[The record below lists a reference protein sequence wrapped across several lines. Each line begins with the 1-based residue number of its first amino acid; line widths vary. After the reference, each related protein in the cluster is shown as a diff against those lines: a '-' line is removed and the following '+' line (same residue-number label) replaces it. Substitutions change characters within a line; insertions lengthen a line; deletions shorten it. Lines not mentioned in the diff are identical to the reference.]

1 MRPSPESIGSVLS
14 GRYRLLSL
22 LGTGASA
29 NVYLAQDLTLERQVA
44 VKILQ
49 PSLVTDES
57 FLKRFRAEA
66 RAVAALNHPNVL
78 RVFDWG
84 EENAVPY
91 LVTEYLPGG
100 SLKDILDQGLTLSVE
115 QAAAVG
121 SEAAA
126 GLAYAHARGLVH
138 RDIKPA
144 NLLFDEEGRARITDF
159 GVARALAEASWTEP
173 VGAMIGTVR
182 YASPEQAEGVA
193 MDGRA
198 DVYSLAL
205 VLYEAITG
213 EIPFIGDTPLATLR
227 ARVGEPLPYD
237 DRLVPL
243 EVVLE
248 RAADPEVETRLDAA
262 EVAARLE
269 SLISI
274 MPPAM
279 PLPIAV
285 SAALTDTIIPG
296 FRAPSTDELT
306 QITPA
311 VSGSGF
317 VPSGVVA
324 AVPAASFDQQTI
336 LQPPEAFPGA
346 PVIRTDR
353 TRRRVWPWLL
363 LALFVAAAIFGFFAY
378 TTKLF
383 TPSVAVPSV
392 IGQTQSQARTIL
404 ANHHLQAT
412 FGSERYSDTVPAG
425 SVISQDPGP
434 HATLKENSSVALV
447 VSQGLP
453 PVTVPSLAGMTCNQ
467 ATAALAAV
475 KLVGS
480 CPASIAAYSAT
491 VPVNKVV
498 SWTYQGTQNPTA
510 VPLHATV
517 NIVISKGPPPIAVP
531 AVGTSW
537 DAAKATLSQAGF
549 KPVQGTEYSSSVPLG
564 QVTRTAPAAGSL
576 AQRGSTVTVYTSLGP
591 PQVPVPNLI
600 GDSVAAAT
608 VALSKVGLKIGAVYG
623 PPGGAVFSTSPSIGS
638 SVLIGTVVNLYV
650 R

>member
-29 NVYLAQDLTLERQVA
+29 NVYLAEDLTLERQVA

-49 PSLVTDES
+49 PNLVTDES

-84 EENAVPY
+84 EENDVPY

-100 SLKDILDQGLTLSVE
+100 SLKDILDRGLTLTVE
-115 QAAAVG
+115 QAASVG
-121 SEAAA
+121 REAAA

-182 YASPEQAEGVA
+182 YASPEQAEGIA

-213 EIPFIGDTPLATLR
+213 SVPFVGDTPLATLR
-227 ARVGEPLPYD
+227 ARVGEPLPFD
-237 DRLVPL
+237 ERLVPL

-262 EVAARLE
+262 EVAARFE
-269 SLISI
+269 SLTTI
-274 MPPAM
+274 MPPPM
-279 PLPIAV
+279 PLP
-285 SAALTDTIIPG
+285 LTLAPGLIDTLTPG

-311 VSGSGF
+311 VSGTGF
-317 VPSGVVA
+317 VPSGVGA
-324 AVPAASFDQQTI
+324 AVPAAPFDQQTV

-363 LALFVAAAIFGFFAY
+363 LALFVAGALFGFYAY
-378 TTKLF
+378 ATKLF

-392 IGQTQSQARTIL
+392 VGQTQNQARNLL
-404 ANHHLQAT
+404 ARYHLEAT
-412 FGSERYSDTVPAG
+412 FGSERYSDTIPQG
-425 SVISQDPGP
+425 SVISQNPSA
-434 HATLKENSSVALV
+434 HSTLKENSSVTLV
-447 VSQGLP
+447 LSQGLP
-453 PVTVPSLAGMTCNQ
+453 PVTVPSLTGMNCNQ
-467 ATAALAAV
+467 AMAALQAV
-475 KLVGS
+475 KLVGT
-480 CPASIAAYSAT
+480 CPDTVAAYSAT
-491 VPVNKVV
+491 VPLGRVVN
-498 SWTYQGTQNPTA
+498 WQYQGTQNPTA

-517 NIVISKGPPPIAVP
+517 TIVISKGPPPIAIP

-537 DAAKATLSQAGF
+537 TAAKATLTSAGF
-549 KPVQGTEYSSSVPLG
+549 KPVQGSEYSSTVPTG
-564 QVTRTAPAAGSL
+564 QVTRTSPAVGSL
-576 AQRGSTVTVYTSLGP
+576 VQRGSTVTVYISLGP

-600 GDSVAAAT
+600 GDSVATAT
-608 VALSKVGLKIGAVYG
+608 VALSKVGLKIGAIYG
-623 PPGGAVFSTSPSIGS
+623 PPGGTVFSSSPSIGS

>member
-14 GRYRLLSL
+14 GRYRLVSL

-29 NVYLAQDLTLERQVA
+29 NVFLADDLTLERQVA

-49 PSLVTDES
+49 PNLVTDES

-100 SLKDILDQGLTLSVE
+100 SLKDIFDKGLTLTVE

-121 SEAAA
+121 CEAAA

-182 YASPEQAEGVA
+182 YASPEQAEGIP

-213 EIPFIGDTPLATLR
+213 RVPFLSDTPLASLR
-227 ARVGEPLPYD
+227 ARVGQPLPYD

-248 RAADPEVETRLDAA
+248 RAADPDVESRLDAA

-269 SLISI
+269 SLSSI
-274 MPPAM
+274 MPPPM
-279 PLPIAV
+279 PLPITV
-285 SAALTDTIIPG
+285 VTALGDTIVPG
-296 FRAPSTDELT
+296 FRAPSADELT

-311 VSGSGF
+311 VSGAGH

-324 AVPAASFDQQTI
+324 AVPATSFDQQTV
-336 LQPPEAFPGA
+336 LQPPDAFPGA
-346 PVIRTDR
+346 PIIRTDR
-353 TRRRVWPWLL
+353 SRRRIWPWLL
-363 LALFVAAAIFGFFAY
+363 LALFVAVAVFGLFAY
-378 TTKLF
+378 ATKLF
-383 TPSVAVPSV
+383 TPSVTVPSV
-392 IGQTQSQARTIL
+392 VGQTQSQARVIL
-404 ANHHLQAT
+404 SAHHLAVTFAT
-412 FGSERYSDTVPAG
+412 ETYSETVPAG
-425 SVISQDPGP
+425 SVISQNPV
-434 HATLKENSSVALV
+434 ARTTLKQNSSVTLV

-453 PVTVPSLAGMTCNQ
+453 PVNVPGLTGMTCAQ
-467 ATAALAAV
+467 ATAALQAV

-480 CPASIAAYSAT
+480 CSSSLAAFSST
-491 VPVNKVV
+491 VPRNQVIG
-498 SWTYQGTQNPTA
+498 WQYQGTQNPSA

-517 NIVISKGPPPIAVP
+517 DIVISKGPPPIAVP
-531 AVGTSW
+531 AVGSTW
-537 DAAKATLSQAGF
+537 NVAKSTLTTAGF
-549 KPVQGTEYSSSVPLG
+549 KAVQGSEYSSTVPTG
-564 QVTRTAPAAGSL
+564 QVTRTSPVAGAL
-576 AQRGSTVTVYTSLGP
+576 AQRGSTVTVYVSLGP

-600 GDSVAAAT
+600 GDSVATAT
-608 VALSKVGLKIGAVYG
+608 NALAKVGLKIGAVYG
-623 PPGGAVFSTSPSIGS
+623 PPGGAVFTTSPSMGS
-638 SVLIGTVVNLYV
+638 SVLIGTVINLYV